1 MNIANFASR
10 KERREAAKELTVST
24 HHNSVFGVWAWEV
37 LSQQEKD
44 QYLEAQRRNQH
55 VSLFGIYDNIY
66 A

>member
-1 MNIANFASR
+1 MNITRISTR
-10 KERREAAKELTVST
+10 KERREQAKELTVST
-24 HHNSVFGVWAWEV
+24 HHHGVFGVWAWEV

-44 QYLEAQRRNQH
+44 QYLESQRRNQH